1 MQKFQDTFETC
12 KRSFIS
18 AFSIYITV
26 PLGKVTNFILSSLLK
41 LKNQFILSR
50 LKFHQQ

>member
-1 MQKFQDTFETC
+1 MRYFQDTFGTP

-26 PLGKVTNFILSSLLK
+26 PLIFDCVYSLYCKCYKKDFERGGSYIDSSD
-41 LKNQFILSR
+41 
-50 LKFHQQ
+50 